1 MQFYPSLPNR
11 ISPGEEE
18 AMASGYGGGA
28 GYVGPGDPS
37 AAYPPPIGFEMQ
49 PTGGPAYPPGGAA
62 YPPQPLGFEGI
73 APPSS
78 DQLYPEVPEP
88 SPAGTPGEVP
98 QPATPNDVQM
108 RDNDSP
114 NLNIPDDSAERLSD
128 TSTAGDDQSERK
140 LLAGQKVSEDTEGQ
154 NGRGRKPSSDMVAPG
169 GVGSDPA
176 GNGLY
181 KQNKDTLFFRDNK
194 RRIDYVLAYEK
205 NDDSKSEEKKQQK
218 RECYEE
224 NLRYEGLE
232 LEYEDRELSQ
242 DGKTFYVKIHAPFD
256 VLCKYAELL
265 CIKMPIAYNDLEEED
280 DGRQCPNP
288 MRLEIEED
296 DDRDV
301 FTAPFMRN
309 RMKKFMIP
317 QKKEEFFHH
326 AVRSRIVYTILER
339 CRYEDDKRKI
349 GIKKMLNNGSYSAA
363 YPLHDGPY
371 KSEHSK
377 LTHGYKNDRHLLFE
391 EWARLGK
398 WYKYQPLDKIR
409 QYFGEKIGLYF
420 AWLGFYTNTLIAPAI
435 VGFICILYGAISLG
449 QDLTSQE
456 ICGSNI
462 TMCPLC
468 DQRCKYWPLDNQCR
482 YSQASHVIDNPATV
496 FFAIFMAL
504 WATMFLE
511 FWKRKQAV
519 ISYDWD
525 LVGFEDEEE
534 RPRPEF
540 ESKVST
546 HRINPVNKLEEAFLP
561 FYNKVPRLIWAGLV
575 VLFMVTLVLAAVFAV
590 IVYRIVI
597 VVVFYRS
604 DLGLISERAKLAT
617 SATAALLN
625 LVAIM
630 ILNKMYERVCYWL
643 TDMELPRTQTEY
655 EDSFTFKMFLFQSVN
670 YYASIFYIAFFK
682 GSFVG
687 RPGDYNYFLNEYR
700 PDECDVGGCLID
712 LCLQLAIIMVGK
724 QAYNNFMELI
734 FPKLKNWWSRRGNV
748 DQDAVPS
755 QAYTRWEQDCDLV
768 PVPIMALFP
777 EYLEMV
783 IQFGFV
789 TLFVAAFP
797 LAPLFALINNILE
810 IRLDAYK
817 FVTQYRRPMAAR
829 AQDIGVWYNILDVLA
844 KIAVVSNAFVI
855 GYTSNFIPR
864 LVYLYGY
871 SPEPGV
877 SMRGYVEDSLAY
889 FNVSDFQTL
898 SIPDNK
904 IGPDGNNVTI
914 CRYQAYRHPPGHPNE
929 YEYTLHFWHTFAAR
943 FVFIVLFEHIVFL
956 IKNILAYL
964 IPDVPHDL
972 HDLIKREQY
981 LTTEMFFSNEKD
993 LQQSMEQL
1001 HHDTDGTRHRH
1012 AHHHE

>member
-1 MQFYPSLPNR
+1 MQFYSSVPNR
-11 ISPGEEE
+11 VSPEEQ
-18 AMASGYGGGA
+18 AMASGYGG
-28 GYVGPGDPS
+28 YIGPGDPS
-37 AAYPPPIGFEMQ
+37 AAHPPPIGFEMQ
-49 PTGGPAYPPGGAA
+49 PTGGPA

-108 RDNDSP
+108 RDNESP
-114 NLNIPDDSAERLSD
+114 NLNTPKDSAERVSE

-140 LLAGQKVSEDTEGQ
+140 LLAGPKVTDMEGQ
-154 NGRGRKPSSDMVAPG
+154 NGHERRSASDLVAPG
-169 GVGSDPA
+169 GVGSDPSQA
-176 GNGLY
+176 GNGTY
-181 KQNKDTLFFRDNK
+181 KQSKDSLFFRDNK

-242 DGKTFYVKIHAPFD
+242 DGKTFYVKVHAPFD

-265 CIKMPIAYNDLEEED
+265 CIKMPIAYNDLEDED

-288 MRLEIEED
+288 MRLEIEDD

-317 QKKEEFFHH
+317 PNKEDFFHH

-349 GIKKMLNNGSYSAA
+349 GIKKMLNNGSYLAA

-449 QDLTSQE
+449 EDVTSQE

-468 DQRCKYWPLDNQCR
+468 DQRCRYWSLANQCR

-575 VLFMVTLVLAAVFAV
+575 VVFMVSLVLAAVFAV

-625 LVAIM
+625 LIAIM
-630 ILNKMYERVCYWL
+630 ILNKIYERVCYWL

-734 FPKLKNWWSRRGNV
+734 FPKLKNWWSRRGNI
-748 DQDAVPS
+748 DQDDVPE

-768 PVPIMALFP
+768 PVPVMALFP

-797 LAPLFALINNILE
+797 LAPFFALINNILE

-829 AQDIGVWYNILDVLA
+829 AQDIGVWYNILEVLA
-844 KIAVVSNAFVI
+844 KVAVVSNAFVI

-877 SMRGYVEDSLAY
+877 SMSGYVEDSLSY
-889 FNVSDFQTL
+889 FN
-898 SIPDNK
+898 
-904 IGPDGNNVTI
+904 
-914 CRYQAYRHPPGHPNE
+914 
-929 YEYTLHFWHTFAAR
+929 
-943 FVFIVLFEHIVFL
+943 HIVFL
-956 IKNILAYL
+956 IKNMLAYL

-993 LQQSMEQL
+993 LQQSTDNL
-1001 HHDTDGTRHRH
+1001 RDTDGTRQRQ
-1012 AHHHE
+1012 AYHHE

>member
-1 MQFYPSLPNR
+1 MQFYSSVPNR
-11 ISPGEEE
+11 VSPEEQ
-18 AMASGYGGGA
+18 AMASGYGG
-28 GYVGPGDPS
+28 YIGPGDPS
-37 AAYPPPIGFEMQ
+37 AAHPPPIGFEMQ
-49 PTGGPAYPPGGAA
+49 PTGGPA

-108 RDNDSP
+108 RDNKSP
-114 NLNIPDDSAERLSD
+114 NLNTPEDNAERVSE
-128 TSTAGDDQSERK
+128 TSTTGDDQSERK
-140 LLAGQKVSEDTEGQ
+140 LLAGPKVTDMEGQ
-154 NGRGRKPSSDMVAPG
+154 NGHERRSASDLVAPG
-169 GVGSDPA
+169 GVGSGPSQA
-176 GNGLY
+176 GNGTY
-181 KQNKDTLFFRDNK
+181 KQSKDSLFFRDNK

-242 DGKTFYVKIHAPFD
+242 DGKTFYVKVHAPFD

-265 CIKMPIAYNDLEEED
+265 CIKMPIAYNDLEDED
-280 DGRQCPNP
+280 EGRQCPNP
-288 MRLEIEED
+288 MRLEIEDD

-317 QKKEEFFHH
+317 PNKEDFFHH

-349 GIKKMLNNGSYSAA
+349 GIKKMLNNGSYLAA

-449 QDLTSQE
+449 EDVTSQE

-468 DQRCKYWPLDNQCR
+468 DQRCRYWSLANQCR

-575 VLFMVTLVLAAVFAV
+575 VVFMVSLVLAAVFAV

-625 LVAIM
+625 LIAIM
-630 ILNKMYERVCYWL
+630 ILNKIYERVCYWL

-734 FPKLKNWWSRRGNV
+734 FPKLKNWWSRRGNI
-748 DQDAVPS
+748 DQDDVPE

-768 PVPIMALFP
+768 PVPVMALFP

-797 LAPLFALINNILE
+797 LAPFFALINNILE

-829 AQDIGVWYNILDVLA
+829 AQDIGVWYNILEVLA
-844 KIAVVSNAFVI
+844 KVAVVSNAFVI

-877 SMRGYVEDSLAY
+877 SMSGYVEDSLSY

-898 SIPDNK
+898 SIPNDPL
-904 IGPDGNNVTI
+904 GPDKNNVTI

-956 IKNILAYL
+956 IKNMLAYL

-993 LQQSMEQL
+993 LQQSMDNL
-1001 HHDTDGTRHRH
+1001 RDTDGAVLRKSVLSERETNL
-1012 AHHHE
+1012 